1 MRSLR
6 AIWRLCALAALTSGT
21 VLLLLLVRALGWLA
35 PRLADRLERRA
46 SRSWAR
52 ALAWILGLR
61 VRFEGAPPSGRYL
74 LIANHLSYMDV
85 VTLMC
90 VVDARFL
97 SKAEVA
103 GWPLIGPVARFA
115 GTLFVDRTRRTDL
128 PRVIGEIDRSLAAG
142 RGVAFFPE
150 GTSTAGFEVLPF
162 RPSLFEVAARG
173 ELEVACAALHY
184 QTPAHEPP
192 AEWSVCWWGDAGF
205 LEHFWPLLGL
215 SRYEA
220 VVSFSEARLWNADRK
235 QLAEEAH
242 AEVVRLFRPVCSED
256 PARRVDPA

>member
-1 MRSLR
+1 
-6 AIWRLCALAALTSGT
+6 
-21 VLLLLLVRALGWLA
+21 
-35 PRLADRLERRA
+35 
-46 SRSWAR
+46 
-52 ALAWILGLR
+52 
-61 VRFEGAPPSGRYL
+61 
-74 LIANHLSYMDV
+74 
-85 VTLMC
+85 
-90 VVDARFL
+90 
-97 SKAEVA
+97 
-103 GWPLIGPVARFA
+103 VARFA

-128 PRVIGEIDRSLAAG
+128 PRVIAEIDRSLTSG

-184 QTPAHEPP
+184 QTPEHEPP

-220 VVSFSEARLWNADRK
+220 RVSFSESRLWHADRK
-235 QLAEEAH
+235 QLAEAAH
-242 AEVVRLFRPVCSED
+242 AEVTRLFRPVCAED
-256 PARRVDPA
+256 PARRTPSA

>member
-6 AIWRLCALAALTSGT
+6 AIWRLAALSVLTGAT
-21 VLLLLLVRALGWLA
+21 VLLMVGLRALGWIA
-35 PRLADRLERRA
+35 PKMADRLERRA
-46 SRSWAR
+46 ARRWAR
-52 ALAWILGLR
+52 TLAWVLGLS
-61 VRFEGAPPSGRYL
+61 VRCDGTPPSGRYL
-74 LIANHLSYMDV
+74 LIANHLSYMDIL
-85 VTLMC
+85 TLMC

-103 GWPLIGPVARFA
+103 DWPLIGPVARFA

-128 PRVIGEIDRSLAAG
+128 PRVIDEIDRSLGSG

-162 RPSLFEVAARG
+162 RPSLFEVASRG
-173 ELEVACAALHY
+173 RLEVACAALHY
-184 QTPAHEPP
+184 RTAPGDPP

-205 LEHFWPLLGL
+205 LEHFWPLLRL

-220 VVSFSEARLWNADRK
+220 EVRFSDARLWSADRK
-235 QLAEEAH
+235 QLAEEARS
-242 AEVVRLFRPVCSED
+242 EVLRLFRPVCDED
-256 PARRVDPA
+256 PSLRETSA